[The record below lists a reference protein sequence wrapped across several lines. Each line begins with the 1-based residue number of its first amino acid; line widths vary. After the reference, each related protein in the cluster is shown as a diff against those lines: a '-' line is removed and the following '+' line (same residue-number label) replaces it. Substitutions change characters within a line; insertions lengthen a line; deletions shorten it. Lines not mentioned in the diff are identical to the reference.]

1 MTVPMLTTCVV
12 NKQEIAAEEA
22 EGTLEIICSNNEDQ
36 EVPDGKD
43 QNVVKIEYE
52 EDAAESIRKVYK
64 KYKFIFEQNKIVAS
78 CLYCPMQM
86 SEPMAIEK
94 LHPTL

>member
-1 MTVPMLTTCVV
+1 MKKKRSNNSLSEKNHENKMAHEMTVPMLTTCVV

-36 EVPDGKD
+36 EVADGKVH
-43 QNVVKIEYE
+43 NVVKIEYE

-64 KYKFIFEQNKIVAS
+64 
-78 CLYCPMQM
+78 
-86 SEPMAIEK
+86 
-94 LHPTL
+94 